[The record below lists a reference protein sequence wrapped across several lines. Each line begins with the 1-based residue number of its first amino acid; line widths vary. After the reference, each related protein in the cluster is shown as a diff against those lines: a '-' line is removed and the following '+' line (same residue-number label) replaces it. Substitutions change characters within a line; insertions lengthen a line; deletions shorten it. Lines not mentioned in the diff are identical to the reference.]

1 MLARSRKIICGC
13 VGHYTSNW
21 NNCFISTKQSSK
33 SNFRSADVL
42 LKVDSKVII
51 NFIKLARYKS
61 RYHKEVGRQMSHTV
75 LLKGRRERNE

>member
-1 MLARSRKIICGC
+1 MLTRSRKIMRDC
-13 VGHYTSNW
+13 VRLHMYVKLGTIVLSVPNSLPKV
-21 NNCFISTKQSSK
+21 ILG
-33 SNFRSADVL
+33 L